1 MLVQVKLVSINL
13 ILIEFL
19 PLPCKNRLLLS
30 VRDNIILKTPIT
42 EWVFLWLVMIWHWC
56 GWRYEKKL
64 LLKKEER
71 AETSTI
77 LNSCDADRECKRE
90 VKIIVVLDF
99 IQELGDIRNT
109 FTQTLWTN

>member
-1 MLVQVKLVSINL
+1 MKL

-19 PLPCKNRLLLS
+19 PLPCKDKLLLS

-56 GWRYEKKL
+56 GWRYEKTL

-77 LNSCDADRECKRE
+77 LNSCDAERECKRE
-90 VKIIVVLDF
+90 VTNCCSWFYTRTWRHKKHIHP
-99 IQELGDIRNT
+99 NT
-109 FTQTLWTN
+109 LN